1 MKKEKVKKVGG
12 KLVEASPSKP
22 PRDYS
27 LIKDIRE
34 EKLYKSNIVKRDT
47 AVRKW
52 VDNNIDTKNK
62 GEIMPGQLIMF
73 NYLEPKTKEELEY
86 YDQLPC
92 TIFFSEF
99 NTKDGEPRVLG
110 FNLHYYP
117 PKIRYMVADRIFSIF
132 KPIYEQS
139 WNSPLNRPMSFMQY
153 KMLLEQLETMSTVD
167 MLTDVY
173 NRNAMNNKVS
183 DFVTSSDDN
192 AEPFGIVFTDLN
204 GLKRVNDSDGHFAG
218 DLLLKKAAILL
229 QEVFS
234 GDEIFRAG
242 GDEFMMIVSGSTEQE
257 FEKKIQTLRDKANDP
272 ENVCFAIGSCYDAN
286 GRDIRR
292 AMHIADEQMYKD
304 KENYYKL
311 HPERKHR

>member
-1 MKKEKVKKVGG
+1 MAKKERIKKVGK
-12 KLVEASPSKP
+12 KLVEEAPTKP

-34 EKLYKSNIVKRDT
+34 EKLYKSNIVKRDA

-153 KMLLEQLETMSTVD
+153 KMLLEQLEKQG
-167 MLTDVY
+167 LT
-173 NRNAMNNKVS
+173 
-183 DFVTSSDDN
+183 
-192 AEPFGIVFTDLN
+192 FGVREYIPSLMRAIRPIPPKDWSKAVFTEGRFKKRTREQILN
-204 GLKRVNDSDGHFAG
+204 YWRQQFAKHSSEPSTGQKKSSKRNS
-218 DLLLKKAAILL
+218 
-229 QEVFS
+229 
-234 GDEIFRAG
+234 
-242 GDEFMMIVSGSTEQE
+242 
-257 FEKKIQTLRDKANDP
+257 
-272 ENVCFAIGSCYDAN
+272 
-286 GRDIRR
+286 
-292 AMHIADEQMYKD
+292 
-304 KENYYKL
+304 
-311 HPERKHR
+311 